1 MAEIWEHD
9 RLYAFLR
16 PYVDWCTEKSYRFLR
31 YRGADLPLDGAVL
44 LAPNHTNTLMDA
56 LVILSGRK
64 EATAFGARADI
75 FRKPAVARILHFLR
89 ILPMVRERDGLE
101 HVSENYE
108 SFGQIDETLEHGVP
122 FCLFAEGTH
131 RPARTLQPV
140 KKGIARIAYKSAR
153 KRQTWL
159 VPTGINYTDFFHY
172 RGACEVRY
180 GAPLDINA
188 FIREHEG
195 LTEPQMLQEL
205 RGFIELHMAEMVEP
219 EGPKTEKPHPL
230 MLLAWPLAAFLSFPI
245 WCTAEILCRKVR
257 DKAWCNSI
265 RFLCHLLL
273 LPPTILL
280 WGIIFG
286 LILPWTWTLPL
297 LLSTLLSFPAFYDGL
312 TLLQPTLLRPKKKR
326 Q

>member
-16 PYVDWCTEKSYRFLR
+16 PYVDWCTENSYRFLR

-64 EATAFGARADI
+64 EATVFGARADI

-108 SFGQIDETLEHGVP
+108 S
-122 FCLFAEGTH
+122 
-131 RPARTLQPV
+131 
-140 KKGIARIAYKSAR
+140 IAYKSAR

-297 LLSTLLSFPAFYDGL
+297 LLSTLLAFPAFYDGL

>member
-1 MAEIWEHD
+1 MPEIWEHN

-31 YRGADLPLDGAVL
+31 YRGADLPSDGAVI

-56 LVILSGRK
+56 LVILAGRK

-101 HVSENYE
+101 HVSENYG
-108 SFGQIDETLEHGVP
+108 SFQQIDELLDKGMP
-122 FCLFAEGTH
+122 FCMFAEGTH
-131 RPARTLQPV
+131 RPGRTLQPV
-140 KKGIARIAYKSAR
+140 KKGIARIAYKSAL

-159 VPTGINYTDFFHY
+159 VPTGINYSSFFHY

-180 GAPLDINA
+180 GNPLDINA
-188 FIREHEG
+188 FIKEHEG
-195 LTEPQMLQEL
+195 LTEPQLLQEL

-219 EGPKTEKPHPL
+219 EGPALEKAHPL
-230 MLLAWPLAAFLSFPI
+230 LLLVWPLAALLSLPI
-245 WCTAEILCRKVR
+245 LGTAEVLCHKVQ

-265 RFLCHLLL
+265 RFLCHLFL
-273 LPPTILL
+273 LPPTILI
-280 WGIIFG
+280 WGILLFLTPFPWYG
-286 LILPWTWTLPL
+286 ILSL
-297 LLSTLLSFPAFYDGL
+297 LACMPSTLSLFYDGL
-312 TLLQPTLLRPKKKR
+312 DILRPKKR
-326 Q
+326 LQ

>member
-1 MAEIWEHD
+1 MSKIWE
-9 RLYAFLR
+9 RNRGYTALR
-16 PYVDWCTEKSYRFLR
+16 PYVDLCTRLSYRKFR
-31 YRGADLPLDGAVL
+31 IEGTLPESGAVL
-44 LAPNHTNTLMDA
+44 IAPNHCNTLMDA
-56 LVILSGRK
+56 LVVLRSRRR
-64 EATAFGARADI
+64 ATVFGARADI
-75 FRKPAVARILHFLR
+75 FEQKTVAAILRFLR
-89 ILPMVRERDGLE
+89 ILPMVRRRDGIRNVLR
-101 HVSENYE
+101 NYE
-108 SFGQIDETLEHGVP
+108 IFDEVDEVLANNVP
-122 FCLFAEGTH
+122 FCMFAEGRH
-131 RPARTLQPV
+131 RPMHSLLPIG
-140 KKGIARIAYKSAR
+140 KGIARIAFASAA
-153 KRQTWL
+153 KRPTVV
-159 VPTGINYTDFFHY
+159 VPTGIDYTDFFHY

-273 LPPTILL
+273 LPPTILI